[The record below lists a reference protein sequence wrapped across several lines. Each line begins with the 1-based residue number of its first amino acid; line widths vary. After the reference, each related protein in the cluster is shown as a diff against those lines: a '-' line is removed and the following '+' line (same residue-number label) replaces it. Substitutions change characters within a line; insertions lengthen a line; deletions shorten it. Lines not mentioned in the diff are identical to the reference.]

1 MATANSL
8 GILYRTQG
16 MTDSSLATLKKNFQ
30 IATNKQASPYQMA
43 MIYENLGETYFAG
56 KEFTE
61 ALKYFNPAY
70 TTFKQLK
77 NKGDI
82 AYEAFCMGKTYKAL
96 ERYPLAE
103 KYLLESY
110 QLSDSLKM
118 VNYQADASAELA
130 SLYALKSDWQQGYK
144 FLRKTSELKDSIAVA
159 EQIAQTNE
167 LREKYESEKQAQ
179 EIVLLRT
186 QNELTEADNRKNRLI
201 QYIFIILFL
210 ASILIGWLLFNR
222 IRISKRLEQLTL
234 RNRIAGDLH
243 DDIGS
248 ALSSI
253 DISSRVALAKK
264 ENPLVIQENLTKI
277 SQQVRKTMDSMS
289 DIVWSIN
296 PANDSFENMLSRM
309 REFATG
315 ICEPQKIEFVMFEP
329 EDKNITITEAD
340 KRQNIFLIFKEA
352 INNACKYSGCSRLE
366 ATFERRGK
374 NRLLMQ
380 ITDNGKGFDEKLVK
394 KGNGLQNIRNRARQI
409 GASIS
414 IQSIPGKGTTIEL
427 ESPV

>member
-1 MATANSL
+1 
-8 GILYRTQG
+8 
-16 MTDSSLATLKKNFQ
+16 
-30 IATNKQASPYQMA
+30 
-43 MIYENLGETYFAG
+43 
-56 KEFTE
+56 
-61 ALKYFNPAY
+61 
-70 TTFKQLK
+70 
-77 NKGDI
+77 
-82 AYEAFCMGKTYKAL
+82 
-96 ERYPLAE
+96 
-103 KYLLESY
+103 
-110 QLSDSLKM
+110 
-118 VNYQADASAELA
+118 
-130 SLYALKSDWQQGYK
+130 
-144 FLRKTSELKDSIAVA
+144 
-159 EQIAQTNE
+159 
-167 LREKYESEKQAQ
+167 
-179 EIVLLRT
+179 
-186 QNELTEADNRKNRLI
+186 LTEADNRKNRLI

-340 KRQNIFLIFKEA
+340 KRRNIFLIFKEA